1 MIQKIKAQD
10 AKRRSA
16 TLATAHAA
24 LEHLSKL
31 SALDTEIAKA
41 IRAPDSPDDS
51 EINWELKKGIIL
63 AAQKIQTTAKGMLN
77 KAS

>member
-1 MIQKIKAQD
+1 MSQKKKAQD
-10 AKRRSA
+10 AKKRSG

-41 IRAPDSPDDS
+41 IKAPAFPDDS
-51 EINWELKKGIIL
+51 EINWEMKKGIIF